1 MSRIRSLSSLV
12 FTLGLASA
20 ALAGD
25 ELGLWNPDIE
35 AAKKQAKEQGKDLL
49 IEFTGSDW
57 CPPCMRLWKE
67 TFSLEEFQKKVSS
80 THVLVVMDKPK
91 DTSKLTKEQWAIS
104 DAMHE
109 RFAVNKWPTI
119 FLADAEGRPYARFDD
134 YGALNGSDGW
144 LTAIERM
151 QQNEAKRDEHLAAA
165 AKATGLEKAKH
176 LDAALSVCGEFCP
189 TAPYDAEIDA
199 IAQSDPKNETGAKR
213 RWFGKR
219 AADRLEIELPKLGK
233 AGQWEKLATEIE
245 TFLKDAEPEGE
256 VRQKALYWQGVAYS
270 RLNKLED
277 ATRSLEAAKALG
289 ADLEF
294 GKRAA
299 ELLARGKK

>member
-1 MSRIRSLSSLV
+1 MSRIRSVSSFV
-12 FTLGLASA
+12 FMIGLASA
-20 ALAGD
+20 AIAD
-25 ELGLWNPDIE
+25 EGLGSWNPDIE

-67 TFSLEEFQKKVSS
+67 TFSLGDFQKKVSS

-91 DTSKLTKEQWAIS
+91 DLSKLTKEQWAMS

-134 YGALNGSDGW
+134 YGSLAGSEAW
-144 LTAIERM
+144 LAAIERM
-151 QQNEAKRDEHLAAA
+151 QGNEAKRDEHLAAA

-199 IAQSDPKNETGAKR
+199 IAESDPKNETGAKKK
-213 RWFGKR
+213 WYGKR

-245 TFLKDAEPEGE
+245 GFLTAAEPEGE

-270 RLNKLED
+270 RLDMLDD
-277 ATRSLEAAKALG
+277 AKRALEAAKALG
-289 ADLEF
+289 EDKEF